1 MSGNYFLYKFTFR
14 WTEDMQVAEKRVDI
28 WPHIKLIMNFWE
40 RHPKSKI
47 PDSKSYN
54 IVIKAVNDQLTI
66 VKLSLYLR
74 SWYSQALFE
83 EILD

>member
-1 MSGNYFLYKFTFR
+1 
-14 WTEDMQVAEKRVDI
+14 MQVAEKLVDI

-54 IVIKAVNDQLTI
+54 IVIKAVND
-66 VKLSLYLR
+66 
-74 SWYSQALFE
+74 
-83 EILD
+83 